1 MYGSSKPVPK
11 GMRSNGK
18 PVRKSKPKPKKEV
31 VDLGGDK
38 PVKFEKGG
46 LKKSLGVSDDY
57 TFTTRELER
66 IKGHEIGKKFQF
78 KGKRFEMDDKLK
90 KQVVLALNLMKSK
103 K

>member
-1 MYGSSKPVPK
+1 MYGSSRPMKKPI
-11 GMRSNGK
+11 K
-18 PVRKSKPKPKKEV
+18 PARKAPPRKPKKEV

-57 TFTTRELER
+57 TFSTRELER

-78 KGKRFEMDDKLK
+78 KGKKFEMDDKLK